1 MNRLNN
7 KVAVFIGGGS
17 SVGSVACKTFLEEGA
32 NVVLVDIDEKY
43 FERTAEL
50 RNQYG
55 EDRVVTFIGACTEQ
69 ADMDEAIRFAVNHFG
84 GVDILLN
91 LAGFHGAGWVDAI
104 LPEQWDR
111 AMDVTCTGAYRAALA
126 AMPYMKEQHGGHII
140 NFTSLG
146 GRGNRMVAISYASS
160 KAACT
165 ALTRALAMELA
176 PYGINV
182 PAYAPGTL
190 NTKQFERIAEK
201 GSIPFKMPPGGVP
214 GMPGYQGPDLY
225 NGQSVIVDRPV
236 ANLDEVAAALVY
248 LASEESRYLTG
259 DCLDMNGGILMAT

>member
-1 MNRLNN
+1 MNRLKD

-17 SVGSVACKTFLEEGA
+17 SVGSVACQTFLEEGA

-43 FERTAEL
+43 FARTAGL
-50 RNQYG
+50 REQYG
-55 EDRVVTFIGACTEQ
+55 EERVAAFIGACTEQ
-69 ADMDEAIRFAVNHFG
+69 AEMDAAMKFAVEKFG
-84 GVDILLN
+84 RVDILLN
-91 LAGFHGAGWVDAI
+91 IAGFHGAGWVDEI

-111 AMDVTCTGAYRAALA
+111 AMDVTCTGSYRAILS
-126 AMPYMKEQHGGHII
+126 AMPYMKAQKSGHIT

-146 GRGNRMVAISYASS
+146 GRGNRMVAISYAGS

-165 ALTRALAMELA
+165 ALTRAFAMELA

-182 PAYAPGTL
+182 TAYAPGTL

-201 GSIPFKMPPGGVP
+201 GSIPHKMPPGGVP
-214 GMPGYQGPDLY
+214 GMPGYKGPDLY
-225 NGQSVIVDRPV
+225 NGQSVIRDRLV

-248 LASEESRYLTG
+248 LASDESKFLTG

>member
-1 MNRLNN
+1 M
-7 KVAVFIGGGS
+7 
-17 SVGSVACKTFLEEGA
+17 
-32 NVVLVDIDEKY
+32 
-43 FERTAEL
+43 
-50 RNQYG
+50 
-55 EDRVVTFIGACTEQ
+55 TFIGACTEQ

-160 KAACT
+160 KAAWY
-165 ALTRALAMELA
+165 R
-176 PYGINV
+176 PDQGSGYGV
-182 PAYAPGTL
+182 GTL
-190 NTKQFERIAEK
+190 WNQCDCICPWNAEYK
-201 GSIPFKMPPGGVP
+201 AV
-214 GMPGYQGPDLY
+214 
-225 NGQSVIVDRPV
+225 
-236 ANLDEVAAALVY
+236 
-248 LASEESRYLTG
+248 
-259 DCLDMNGGILMAT
+259 

>member
-126 AMPYMKEQHGGHII
+126 AMPYMKEQHGGSPVCS
-140 NFTSLG
+140 FCRVLSSS
-146 GRGNRMVAISYASS
+146 RSY
-160 KAACT
+160 C
-165 ALTRALAMELA
+165 ALLLLCKR
-176 PYGINV
+176 
-182 PAYAPGTL
+182 
-190 NTKQFERIAEK
+190 
-201 GSIPFKMPPGGVP
+201 
-214 GMPGYQGPDLY
+214 
-225 NGQSVIVDRPV
+225 
-236 ANLDEVAAALVY
+236 
-248 LASEESRYLTG
+248 
-259 DCLDMNGGILMAT
+259 

>member
-1 MNRLNN
+1 M
-7 KVAVFIGGGS
+7 
-17 SVGSVACKTFLEEGA
+17 
-32 NVVLVDIDEKY
+32 
-43 FERTAEL
+43 
-50 RNQYG
+50 
-55 EDRVVTFIGACTEQ
+55 
-69 ADMDEAIRFAVNHFG
+69 
-84 GVDILLN
+84 
-91 LAGFHGAGWVDAI
+91 DAI

-182 PAYAPGTL
+182 TAYAPGTL